1 MGYTA
6 EQYLNTA
13 SNIMEER
20 AKEYDVNKERSM
32 DKTVTAFNVIT
43 GHNLTPYDGF
53 LLLQILKDVRAYTS
67 PTPHIDSLVDCISY
81 AALKAE
87 ACEQS

>member
-1 MGYTA
+1 MSYTA
-6 EQYLNTA
+6 EQYIETVK
-13 SNIMEER
+13 NILVER
-20 AKEYDVNKERSM
+20 AQEYDVDKERSM

-53 LLLQILKDVRAYTS
+53 LLLQILKDVRAYTAK
-67 PTPHIDSLVDCISY
+67 TPHIDSLVDCISY

-87 ACEQS
+87 ACE